1 MTPRTQRILKAI
13 EREERKRATR
23 EAKPERAVR
32 RHYGRRRI
40 RWDRPLPHEV
50 RV

>member
-23 EAKPERAVR
+23 EAKPERAV
-32 RHYGRRRI
+32 
-40 RWDRPLPHEV
+40 PHEV
-50 RV
+50 RA